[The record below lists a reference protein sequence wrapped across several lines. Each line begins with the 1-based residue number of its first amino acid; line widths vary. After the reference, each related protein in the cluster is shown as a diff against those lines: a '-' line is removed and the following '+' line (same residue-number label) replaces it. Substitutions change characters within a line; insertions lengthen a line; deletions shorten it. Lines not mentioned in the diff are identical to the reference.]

1 MPLTNPTNAI
11 KHLYPDIS
19 RDQYKFRDRSD
30 EIGEDEQGNPIV
42 WDGVYLEYLDPAL
55 GTPPTQAELEQ
66 AEIDYQPPSKLTNGT
81 REPTVAEITAN
92 LQSGYFYY
100 IEKVQAKVKKVAFN
114 NGIVS
119 ISRDANGNQLVEGS
133 MEKAAKAAQ
142 LTGRQSTARYR
153 DLLSW
158 EQDVWEYLTSEW
170 ALIDPNGDF
179 TGGGAT
185 PVDWATLEAQIDA
198 NHPAP

>member
-1 MPLTNPTNAI
+1 MTLANGLR
-11 KHLYPDIS
+11 HLYPGIRYDQFDIQ
-19 RDQYKFRDRSD
+19 RD
-30 EIGEDEQGNPIV
+30 NNT
-42 WDGVYLEYLDPAL
+42 DGPYLKWLDPAL
-55 GTPPTQAELEQ
+55 GTPPTQSELV
-66 AEIDYQPPSKLTNGT
+66 AAVAAYQSPSLLTNGT
-81 REPTVAEITAN
+81 REPTVAEIAAN
-92 LQSGYFYY
+92 LQAGYFYY
-100 IEKVQAKVKKVAFN
+100 IEKVQAKVKQVAFN

-119 ISRDANGNQLVEGS
+119 ISRDANGNQVIEGS
-133 MEKAAKAAQ
+133 MEKTAKAAQ
-142 LTGRQSTARYR
+142 LTGRQNTARYR